1 MHFHLPKP
9 LHGWREF
16 AGEVGIIVIGV
27 LIALGVE
34 QVVQAF
40 HDRKVARDA
49 REAINLEIAADLYD
63 LGKRTRTEPCIT
75 RRLNEIDALIGSATQ
90 AGPVKSLL
98 WIGRP
103 QVWTVQESAWTSASQ
118 AGRTALFSPSDQN
131 DYAAVYALMETVR
144 SAELHE
150 QDVWA
155 QLRGLEGEGRIPS
168 GSIIPLRSLVS
179 QARTDD
185 WHIKVFSLQAK
196 HFAAERHIRPRD
208 QDPLSQGSISVCV
221 SSNTPRQRA
230 IQIIDGNHPYLGS
243 DYGEP

>member
-90 AGPVKSLL
+90 AGPVKPLL

-150 QDVWA
+150 QDVWGWKA
-155 QLRGLEGEGRIPS
+155 RGGYPRARSFRS
-168 GSIIPLRSLVS
+168 GHSCRKRGP
-179 QARTDD
+179 TT
-185 WHIKVFSLQAK
+185 
-196 HFAAERHIRPRD
+196 
-208 QDPLSQGSISVCV
+208 G
-221 SSNTPRQRA
+221 T
-230 IQIIDGNHPYLGS
+230 
-243 DYGEP
+243 